1 MQNTLLLKSRCLPL
15 ILWLL
20 LPVLGLS
27 QSRMEILS
35 LLDGKVE
42 LLVPSELS
50 SMRNEMWTLK
60 YHDMPRPVLALTD
73 DNGEVNLIGDM
84 TGQAATE
91 EQLDAFKDFQIDH
104 FKKSRPDIKML
115 DNGIKMINNRK
126 IGFFKFLSRAGGQK
140 VFNYYF
146 FTIVDGKVL
155 LFTFNCIKELRRIW
169 EKTADDMVAS
179 LRVN

>member
-1 MQNTLLLKSRCLPL
+1 LLLKLHYLPFV
-15 ILWLL
+15 LWMLL
-20 LPVLGLS
+20 SLPGFS
-27 QSRMEILS
+27 QTAKEKLN

-42 LLVPSELS
+42 LLVPSELT
-50 SMRNEMWTLK
+50 SMRNEMWRLK
-60 YHDMPRPVLALTD
+60 YHDMPRPILALTD
-73 DNGEVNLIGDM
+73 DNGEINLIGDM

-115 DNGIKMINNRK
+115 DNGIRMINERK

-155 LFTFNCIKELRRIW
+155 LFTFNCIKELRSSW
-169 EKTADDMVAS
+169 EKSADEMVTS